1 MLGVLLV
8 LLGIN
13 LFLLLLVSSLF
24 VLARCLR
31 DLLGCFLG
39 VALGLLDYLCISL
52 EVLVLFNNL
61 RVIDVGGVLSILVRS
76 VGVRQLVVQLDAN
89 LVLYRLH
96 CAPSSRG
103 GPGAVW
109 LAVLLGTSHVQHA
122 EAVGSLAGV
131 VWRNVVRSDGLAS
144 IPRQGV
150 GSASTNLGS
159 DLVRDAERAFSAL
172 LGALAAQVH
181 GRGLGA
187 VTVDGKGDGLRLG
200 QILLQRDVLLG
211 LVGGGDGAGRQEAI
225 GDLVDHGAVVLPRVT
240 YRARVQDIRLHV
252 VGTVGG
258 VDDWQIRVQGRGLR
272 VGLGLGS
279 CASQRCREC
288 GAGDDE
294 AGGQAGHAT
303 TNRHIELLLGR

>member
-1 MLGVLLV
+1 M
-8 LLGIN
+8 
-13 LFLLLLVSSLF
+13 
-24 VLARCLR
+24 
-31 DLLGCFLG
+31 
-39 VALGLLDYLCISL
+39 
-52 EVLVLFNNL
+52 
-61 RVIDVGGVLSILVRS
+61 
-76 VGVRQLVVQLDAN
+76 
-89 LVLYRLH
+89 
-96 CAPSSRG
+96 
-103 GPGAVW
+103 
-109 LAVLLGTSHVQHA
+109 
-122 EAVGSLAGV
+122 
-131 VWRNVVRSDGLAS
+131 VWRNVVWSDGLAS

-159 DLVRDAERAFSAL
+159 DLVRDAEGAFGAL

-200 QILLQRDVLLG
+200 QILLQRDVLLS

-225 GDLVDHGAVVLPRVT
+225 GDLVDHGAVVFPRVT

-258 VDDWQIRVQGRGLR
+258 VDDWQVRVQGRGLR

-279 CASQRCREC
+279 CASQRCRES